1 MNNITIHVSVNGDDS
16 GTGTIDSPLRSIQ
29 SAAEKATPGDTVEVH
44 AGLYREWIN
53 PPHGGI
59 SETERITFCAADGEA
74 VEIRGS
80 EVVSGWTQ
88 ESNGV
93 WSARIPN
100 ANFGSHNP
108 FDTLIHGDW
117 FKDFGRPHHTAAVY
131 LDGEWLSEVAD
142 AEKICP
148 MHWSAQVGSDWTT
161 VRAHFGETDPNSSLV
176 EVNVRPAVFYP
187 IQTGINFITVSGF
200 TLRHAATNWA
210 PPTAEQ
216 VGLIGTH
223 WSRGWI
229 IENNTISHSRCC
241 GITLG
246 KHGDAY
252 DNTSADSA
260 TGYVITI
267 ERALSHGW
275 ACDTIGSHIVRNN
288 HIHHCEQAGIVG
300 SLGAIFSEITGNHI
314 HHIHVQRLFGG
325 EEQAGIKIH
334 AAIDSL
340 IAGNHIHTSY
350 RAIWLDWM
358 AQGTRVSRN
367 LCHDNPEEDLFLEVN
382 HGPFVIDHNLLLS
395 PVSIKNWSEGGAYL
409 HNLFG
414 GEIRSS
420 AERNR
425 ETPWHPA
432 HSLKIAGLQNIRG
445 GGEQFINNLTT
456 PSTNLEAS
464 LQPKRDAL
472 TGSWTIDPATGQFP
486 VYADASATYPGVAEG
501 NYQLE
506 EAPQLTKE
514 DGAYTIRFKLPQQ
527 QEAAV
532 DSARLGD
539 CRVNG
544 IAYQDYDGSPLHL
557 NSDYFGNIRSSR
569 NVLTGPFE
577 SVNADNQWII

>member
-1 MNNITIHVSVNGDDS
+1 
-16 GTGTIDSPLRSIQ
+16 
-29 SAAEKATPGDTVEVH
+29 
-44 AGLYREWIN
+44 
-53 PPHGGI
+53 
-59 SETERITFCAADGEA
+59 
-74 VEIRGS
+74 
-80 EVVSGWTQ
+80 
-88 ESNGV
+88 
-93 WSARIPN
+93 
-100 ANFGSHNP
+100 
-108 FDTLIHGDW
+108 
-117 FKDFGRPHHTAAVY
+117 
-131 LDGEWLSEVAD
+131 
-142 AEKICP
+142 
-148 MHWSAQVGSDWTT
+148 MHWSARVGSEWTT
-161 VRAHFGETDPNSSLV
+161 VHAHFGENDPNSALV
-176 EVNVRPAVFYP
+176 EVNVHPTVFYAN
-187 IQTGINFITVSGF
+187 QTGIDFITVSGF

-216 VGLIGTH
+216 IGLIGTH

-260 TGYVITI
+260 TGYVTTI

-275 ACDTIGSHIVRNN
+275 ACGTIGSHVVRNN

-340 IAGNHIHTSY
+340 IADNHIHTTF
-350 RAIWLDWM
+350 RGIWLDWM
-358 AQGTRVSRN
+358 SQGTRVSRN
-367 LCHDNPEEDLFLEVN
+367 FCHDNFEEDLFLEVN

-420 AERNR
+420 AEPNR

-432 HSLKIAGLQNIRG
+432 HSLEIVGLKNIRG

-456 PSTNLEAS
+456 PSTNLEAT
-464 LQPKRDAL
+464 LHPKRDAL

-486 VYADASATYPGVAEG
+486 VHAKASTTYPITAEG
-501 NYQLE
+501 NHPLAQT
-506 EAPQLTKE
+506 PQLIEE
-514 DGAYTIRFKLPQQ
+514 DGQYTIRFNLPEQ

-544 IAYQDYDGSPLHL
+544 IAYQDYDGSPLRL
-557 NSDYFGNIRSSR
+557 NKDYLGTIRSGK
-569 NVLTGPFE
+569 NVRVGPFE
-577 SVNADNQWII
+577 SANADSQWIIQ